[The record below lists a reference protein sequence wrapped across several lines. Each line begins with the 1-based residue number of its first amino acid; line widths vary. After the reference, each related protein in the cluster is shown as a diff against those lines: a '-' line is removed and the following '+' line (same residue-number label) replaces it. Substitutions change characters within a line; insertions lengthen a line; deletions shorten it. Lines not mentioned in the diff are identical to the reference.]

1 MELLRVP
8 GGAVH
13 DGTDRSVPASRTT
26 RTARQ
31 QDQQA
36 RIDNRIENMV
46 YSGHWTCFEN
56 SPDDME
62 VVCGNLSQVD
72 SAGSMHIEGQGVGVK
87 LLVPVKTKSNSLSEN
102 EPAAQEEGCYQ
113 AVN

>member
-8 GGAVH
+8 GRAVH

-36 RIDNRIENMV
+36 RIENMV
-46 YSGHWTCFEN
+46 YSGHWTRFEN

-72 SAGSMHIEGQGVGVK
+72 SAGSIHIEGQGVGVK

>member
-1 MELLRVP
+1 
-8 GGAVH
+8 
-13 DGTDRSVPASRTT
+13 
-26 RTARQ
+26 
-31 QDQQA
+31 
-36 RIDNRIENMV
+36 
-46 YSGHWTCFEN
+46 
-56 SPDDME
+56 ME

-72 SAGSMHIEGQGVGVK
+72 SAGSIHIEGQGVGVK